1 MNDVPR
7 ARPRVLVGGSSSVV
21 STASSSTTT
30 ILARPP
36 RHSRSQ
42 STGKMRIMGSGL
54 ESAAYLDHLST
65 STTTSTTVMTATTSI
80 TASSNSLY
88 NATTN
93 KALLVPRTVAPAILG
108 PHHPSNQVN
117 VPLCAQHVCVTMNQ
131 CDTYLLSSNGDV
143 LKSISTKTPATGV
156 VLNNDKPKNNEISN
170 HETNKEGDKEKQQQ
184 QQQQDVVEEEFS
196 SSSVTVDQYGEIV
209 CLPSFDYSYIVDSP
223 TTSVGERKH
232 LAVFTTTPT
241 TDVSTNAAAAATTA
255 TKTTIRNKPNKATTI
270 TTATLLQSI
279 VEVPSPVDSCSSCCS
294 NASPPHLT
302 NHTSNNKFNF
312 TRDTTTAT
320 SSSLP
325 QDPGSATTDSTTTT
339 VAAAAATTT
348 AMSSTTNNNSSNNGQ
363 YKQQRPMI
371 PGIPQKVSF
380 FQDLRVTTISTH
392 PMGNHVLFISSE
404 GLLFAF
410 GDNTFGQC
418 GVGATA
424 IPNITEPTMVTAFL
438 ENGGKASAIS
448 AGVDYSLVVV
458 RTNLERIEKLLRSKH
473 QQNSTTGRTILST
486 THSNS
491 NVASTTINHH
501 PPPSSIITTATTTS
515 LASGSSTGSGSMMT
529 HVGHHQMYAF
539 GNNEGDKLGLINGK
553 STLATTNTT
562 MASPNYC
569 NNNHNI
575 VPLPRRVALHSKIFS
590 DEDYNM
596 PPRRGKRRNGSTAT
610 STNAWFHSAV
620 SEDFPTPGIFCVEAS
635 QYHSMALVHLPDGT
649 IELYSWG
656 ISPSVEYGALGCTS
670 SFTEDTLTSLS
681 TTPTVVLTSRP
692 TPFSSR
698 SRKNDNNDFPLRI
711 SLGLH
716 CSFITYKSGQV
727 LSMGYSSD
735 GLLGLGPGI
744 ISAAQPT
751 PIVFEKSTNSGGNV
765 IIRQV
770 SVGHRH
776 AIAISSAGKA
786 YSWGIRANGRLGQ
799 GNNYHNSSPHGRSHP
814 RIHGSEEEGSIVWTP
829 QLVAFEYGNNSEYNH
844 NNNVR
849 GSAKVYRA
857 AAGPDASIFILSD
870 GQVLSCGK
878 QSGQLGQGTVTSDSM
893 KLTPMFGGL
902 YLWKDEEEHPHQ
914 HNR

>member
-1 MNDVPR
+1 
-7 ARPRVLVGGSSSVV
+7 
-21 STASSSTTT
+21 
-30 ILARPP
+30 
-36 RHSRSQ
+36 
-42 STGKMRIMGSGL
+42 
-54 ESAAYLDHLST
+54 
-65 STTTSTTVMTATTSI
+65 
-80 TASSNSLY
+80 
-88 NATTN
+88 
-93 KALLVPRTVAPAILG
+93 
-108 PHHPSNQVN
+108 
-117 VPLCAQHVCVTMNQ
+117 MNQ

-143 LKSISTKTPATGV
+143 LKSISTKTPTTGV
-156 VLNNDKPKNNEISN
+156 VLNHDTPKNNEISN

-184 QQQQDVVEEEFS
+184 QPDVVEEEYS
-196 SSSVTVDQYGEIV
+196 SSSVTVDQYGEIIY
-209 CLPSFDYSYIVDSP
+209 LPSFDYSYIVDSP

-241 TDVSTNAAAAATTA
+241 TDVSANAAAAAA
-255 TKTTIRNKPNKATTI
+255 TKATIRNKSTQE
-270 TTATLLQSI
+270 TLLQSI

-294 NASPPHLT
+294 NASPPQLT

-312 TRDTTTAT
+312 TRDTTTTA
-320 SSSLP
+320 SSLP
-325 QDPGSATTDSTTTT
+325 QDPGSATTDISTTM
-339 VAAAAATTT
+339 VAAATTT
-348 AMSSTTNNNSSNNGQ
+348 AISSTTNNNSTNNGQ
-363 YKQQRPMI
+363 HKQQRPMI

-418 GVGATA
+418 GVGATP
-424 IPNITEPTMVTAFL
+424 IPYITEPTMVTAFL

-473 QQNSTTGRTILST
+473 QQNSTTGRTILTT

-501 PPPSSIITTATTTS
+501 PPPSSIVTTATTTS

-553 STLATTNTT
+553 TPLVTTNTT
-562 MASPNYC
+562 KASPNYR

-575 VPLPRRVALHSKIFS
+575 APLPRRVALHSKIFS

-596 PPRRGKRRNGSTAT
+596 TPRRGKRRNGSTST
-610 STNAWFHSAV
+610 STNANPNAWFHSAT
-620 SEDFPTPGIFCVEAS
+620 SEDFPSPGIFCVEAS

-670 SFTEDTLTSLS
+670 SFTEDTLTSLT

-692 TPFSSR
+692 APCSSR
-698 SRKNDNNDFPLRI
+698 SRKNDNNDFPLRLA
-711 SLGLH
+711 LGLH
-716 CSFITYKSGQV
+716 CSCITYKSGQV
-727 LSMGYSSD
+727 LSMGFSSD

-744 ISAAQPT
+744 FSAPHPT
-751 PIVFEKSTNSGGNV
+751 PIVFEKSTNSGSNV

-776 AIAISSAGKA
+776 AVAISSAGKA
-786 YSWGIRANGRLGQ
+786 YSWGLRANGRLGQ
-799 GNNYHNSSPHGRSHP
+799 GNNYHNSSPHGRSDP
-814 RIHGSEEEGSIVWTP
+814 RIHGREEESSIVWTP
-829 QLVAFEYGNNSEYNH
+829 QLVAFEHGSNSEYN
-844 NNNVR
+844 NDNNVR
-849 GSAKVYRA
+849 GSTKVYRA
-857 AAGPDASIFILSD
+857 AAGPDASIFIMSD

-902 YLWKDEEEHPHQ
+902 YLWKDEEEHHHQ